1 MRRAQL
7 SLAEGSNRA
16 AAYVRMSTEH
26 QQYSTENQLDAIRVY
41 AAAHEL
47 EIVRVY
53 TDAGKSGLSLDGREA
68 LQQLLRDVDAG
79 QSEFSVVLVYDVSR
93 WGRFQDPDVSAS
105 YEVRCRQAGV
115 RVEYCA
121 EQFVNDGSPVSSI
134 IKSVKRMMAGEYSRE
149 LSVKVF
155 AGQSRLIELGYRQGG
170 PAGYGLRRQ
179 LIDQAGQPKAILGR
193 GEYKSLQ
200 TDRVILTPGPESEQ
214 QVVQDIYQAFVR
226 EGRTEA
232 EIATQ
237 LNRRGLLTDF
247 QRPWTRG
254 VVHQVLINEKY
265 IGNNV
270 WNRTSGKLK
279 QPRTPNPVDQLV
291 RADGA
296 FSSVVD
302 HALFLAA
309 QAIIRARSR
318 HWTDEQMLATLKQLF
333 AERGC
338 LSGLIIDEQEDCPSS
353 SCYRQRF
360 GSLLR
365 SYSLIGYSPARDYSF
380 LEANRRLRE
389 LYPQILVETQERIR
403 LVGGR
408 ISVDPQTQLVW
419 VNDEF
424 SISVVLCRCQCSE
437 SPRRRWQLRFD
448 FGLLPDLT
456 VAVRMLPG
464 EQEVL
469 DYYLFP
475 MIDLAAPHLRLGD
488 TNPRELELYRF
499 DSLDIL
505 ADLSRRIPLGS
516 AA

>member
-1 MRRAQL
+1 
-7 SLAEGSNRA
+7 
-16 AAYVRMSTEH
+16 
-26 QQYSTENQLDAIRVY
+26 
-41 AAAHEL
+41 
-47 EIVRVY
+47 
-53 TDAGKSGLSLDGREA
+53 
-68 LQQLLRDVDAG
+68 
-79 QSEFSVVLVYDVSR
+79 
-93 WGRFQDPDVSAS
+93 
-105 YEVRCRQAGV
+105 
-115 RVEYCA
+115 
-121 EQFVNDGSPVSSI
+121 
-134 IKSVKRMMAGEYSRE
+134 MMAGEYSRE

-179 LIDQAGQPKAILGR
+179 LIDQTGQPKALLTR
-193 GEYKSLQ
+193 GQHKSLQ
-200 TDRVILTPGPESEQ
+200 TDRVILTPGPEPEQ
-214 QVVQDIYQAFVR
+214 QVIQGIYQAFVK
-226 EGRTEA
+226 EGRSEA
-232 EIATQ
+232 DIAEQ
-237 LNRRGLLTDF
+237 LNRRGLRTDWE
-247 QRPWTRG
+247 RPWTRG

-279 QPRTPNPVDQLV
+279 QPRTRNPIDQWV
-291 RADGA
+291 RAEGA
-296 FSSVVD
+296 FSPVVD
-302 HALFLAA
+302 HSLFLAA

-318 HWTDEQMLATLKQLF
+318 HWSDEEMLVTLKQLF
-333 AERGC
+333 AEQGC

-365 SYSLIGYSPARDYSF
+365 SYSLIGYSPARDYSY

-389 LYPQILVETQERIR
+389 RHPHILVDTQERIR
-403 LVGGR
+403 VVGGR
-408 ISVDPQTQLVW
+408 ITVDPQTQLIW

-424 SISVVLCRCQCSE
+424 SISVVLCRCQCPE
-437 SPRRRWQLRFD
+437 SARRRWQLRFD

-505 ADLSRRIPLGS
+505 AALSRRLPLVS

>member
-1 MRRAQL
+1 MRRANL
-7 SLAEGSNRA
+7 STVEGSNKA

-26 QQYSTENQLDAIRVY
+26 QQYSTENQLDAIRIY

-47 EIVRVY
+47 DIVRVY
-53 TDAGKSGLSLDGREA
+53 TDAGKSGLSLEGREA
-68 LQQLLRDVDAG
+68 LQHLLQDVDAG
-79 QSEFSVVLVYDVSR
+79 QSDFSVILVYDVSR

-155 AGQSRLIELGYRQGG
+155 AGQSRLIELGFRQGG

-179 LIDQAGQPKAILGR
+179 LVDQSGQPKCLLVR
-193 GEYKSLQ
+193 GEHKSLQ
-200 TDRVILTPGPESEQ
+200 TDRVILTPGPDSEQ
-214 QVVQDIYQAFVR
+214 QVIQDIYRAFVN
-226 EGRTEA
+226 EGRCEA
-232 EIATQ
+232 EIAEL
-237 LNRRGLLTDF
+237 LNRRGLRTDLE
-247 QRPWTRG
+247 RPWTRG

-279 QPRTPNPVDQLV
+279 QARIRNPSEQWV

-296 FSSVVD
+296 FSPVVD
-302 HALFLAA
+302 LSQFLAA

-318 HWTDEQMLATLKQLF
+318 HWSDEEMLDTLKALF
-333 AERGC
+333 VQRGC

-365 SYSLIGYSPARDYSF
+365 SYSLIGYSPARDYSY

-389 LYPQILVETQERIR
+389 RHPGILSDTQEHIR
-403 LVGGR
+403 QAGGR
-408 ISVDPQTQLVW
+408 IAVDPETQLVW

-424 SISVVLCRCQCSE
+424 SVSVVLCRCQCAE
-437 SPRRRWQLRFD
+437 GARRRWQLRFE

-505 ADLSRRIPLGS
+505 SALSRRLPLAR

>member
-1 MRRAQL
+1 
-7 SLAEGSNRA
+7 
-16 AAYVRMSTEH
+16 
-26 QQYSTENQLDAIRVY
+26 
-41 AAAHEL
+41 
-47 EIVRVY
+47 
-53 TDAGKSGLSLDGREA
+53 
-68 LQQLLRDVDAG
+68 
-79 QSEFSVVLVYDVSR
+79 
-93 WGRFQDPDVSAS
+93 
-105 YEVRCRQAGV
+105 
-115 RVEYCA
+115 
-121 EQFVNDGSPVSSI
+121 
-134 IKSVKRMMAGEYSRE
+134 MMAGEYSRE

-155 AGQSRLIELGYRQGG
+155 AGQSRLIQLGYRQGG

-179 LIDQAGQPKAILGR
+179 LVDQTGQPKAILDR

-247 QRPWTRG
+247 QRPWSRG

-279 QPRTPNPVDQLV
+279 QPRTSNPVDQLV

-365 SYSLIGYSPARDYSF
+365 SYSLIGYSPHGTTAFWRPIVGCESCIRTSWST
-380 LEANRRLRE
+380 RRSAFVL
-389 LYPQILVETQERIR
+389 
-403 LVGGR
+403 
-408 ISVDPQTQLVW
+408 SVDTSR
-419 VNDEF
+419 
-424 SISVVLCRCQCSE
+424 SI
-437 SPRRRWQLRFD
+437 PRPNW
-448 FGLLPDLT
+448 FGLMMSSRSRWCSA
-456 VAVRMLPG
+456 AVNA
-464 EQEVL
+464 Q
-469 DYYLFP
+469 
-475 MIDLAAPHLRLGD
+475 
-488 TNPRELELYRF
+488 
-499 DSLDIL
+499 
-505 ADLSRRIPLGS
+505 SRRADVGS
-516 AA
+516 YASTSVCYLT

>member
-1 MRRAQL
+1 MRRTNL
-7 SLAEGSNRA
+7 STAEGSNRA

-47 EIVRVY
+47 DIVRVY

-68 LQQLLRDVDAG
+68 LQHLLQDVDAG
-79 QSEFSVVLVYDVSR
+79 QSDFSVVLVYDVSR

-155 AGQSRLIELGYRQGG
+155 AGQSHLIELGYRQGG

-179 LIDQAGQPKAILGR
+179 LIDQTGQPKTLLSR
-193 GEYKSLQ
+193 GEHKSLQ

-214 QVVQDIYQAFVR
+214 QVIQDIYHAFVK
-226 EGRTEA
+226 EGRSEA
-232 EIATQ
+232 DIAAQ
-237 LNRRGLLTDF
+237 LNRRGLRTDWE
-247 QRPWTRG
+247 RPWTRG

-279 QPRTPNPVDQLV
+279 QPRTRNPIDQWV

-296 FSSVVD
+296 FSPVVD
-302 HALFLAA
+302 HSLFLAA

-318 HWTDEQMLATLKQLF
+318 HWSDEQMLVALRQLF
-333 AERGC
+333 EVRGC

-365 SYSLIGYSPARDYSF
+365 SYSLIGYSPTRDYSY

-389 LYPQILVETQERIR
+389 QHPDILSDTQERIR
-403 LVGGR
+403 VVGGR
-408 ISVDPQTQLVW
+408 ITVDPQTQLIW

-424 SISVVLCRCQCSE
+424 SISVVLCRCQCAGVA
-437 SPRRRWQLRFD
+437 RRRWQLRFD

-456 VAVRMLPG
+456 IAVRMLPG
-464 EQEVL
+464 EREVL

-499 DSLDIL
+499 DSLEIL
-505 ADLSRRIPLGS
+505 SSLSRRLPLMR